1 MLHSETVEARTLDLI
16 KRLMQDEEL
25 KNFRL
30 VGGTALSLCMGHRIS
45 IDIDLFTNQD
55 FDAPKLYERLQNYY
69 KGEKLRA
76 IKNGVFGLIDD
87 IKIDLIA
94 HQYPWLKPVNEI
106 EGIRMASLEDIGA
119 MKVHAIVQS
128 GSRFKDFVDVYYLLE
143 HLSNKELIDT
153 YQKKYPDTNPVLA
166 QNALIYFSD
175 IDFDIP
181 VNLMEKK
188 LDWNKIARRLQIAN
202 LDNEKLFKPE
212 RR

>member
-1 MLHSETVEARTLDLI
+1 
-16 KRLMQDEEL
+16 MQDEEL